1 MRAGSSC
8 LSSPPS
14 ARRPR
19 TGSTHPRERE
29 RLRARAARPPPPLH
43 APPVRELRELNNPPR
58 ASAHRP
64 RAVVVLEGYMFQTR
78 TWGHVMDCVGCSFPA
93 LSWIKLLCTTLHLC
107 PCIKISRS
115 LLAQLQ
121 GSSWNRGSLLG

>member
-64 RAVVVLEGYMFQTR
+64 RAVVVLEGYMYAHLGSCDGLCGLLFPS
-78 TWGHVMDCVGCSFPA
+78 SF
-93 LSWIKLLCTTLHLC
+93 LDQITLHNAT
-107 PCIKISRS
+107 S
-115 LLAQLQ
+115 LPVHKNLQELAGPATRL
-121 GSSWNRGSLLG
+121 